1 MAAALDSSYIPK
13 EIRDVPVDPAA
24 ASKSVVAAHA
34 DACAFTNPSRRIY
47 ILMHQSRNWLV
58 STDGIMHPGKLVAGN
73 HSRGAELICQCLC

>member
-24 ASKSVVAAHA
+24 ASKSVCMRMLAL
-34 DACAFTNPSRRIY
+34 SRVHRDVLY

-58 STDGIMHPGKLVAGN
+58 STDGIMHPGKLVAGS
-73 HSRGAELICQCLC
+73 HSHGAELICQCLC